1 MTIEENIFKRS
12 IIEED
17 KLIKYGFK
25 KEKDKYVYEKEFMD
39 FKTIITVE
47 NNNITGSVIDK
58 ETNEEYT
65 NFRKK
70 DLGEYTTKVKDEY
83 ENILKDIKEKCTKEK
98 YFIYDQTNRTTQYIK
113 EKYNRE
119 PIFLWESAP
128 NYGVFKKQEKWFGII
143 MNIEKNKIIGKDNK
157 EIEIMNLKL
166 DEETKEYIKQ
176 KGIYEAYHMSKKNWV
191 TIILD
196 DTLEDKYIR
205 ELIDKSYNNV
215 NE

>member
-1 MTIEENIFKRS
+1 MTIEENIFKRNT
-12 IIEED
+12 IEED

-25 KEKDKYVYEKEFMD
+25 KENDKYIYEKEFMD

-98 YFIYDQTNRTTQYIK
+98 YFIYDQTNRITQYIK

-119 PIFLWESAP
+119 PQFLWESAP

-143 MNIEKNKIIGKDNK
+143 MNIEKNKITGKDNK

-176 KGIYEAYHMSKKNWV
+176 KGIYEAYHMSKKNWI

-215 NE
+215 KG

>member
-98 YFIYDQTNRTTQYIK
+98 YFIYDQTNRITQYIK
-113 EKYNRE
+113 EKYNRQ

-143 MNIEKNKIIGKDNK
+143 MNIEKNKITGKNNK

-166 DEETKEYIKQ
+166 DLETKEYIKQ

-196 DTLEDKYIR
+196 DTLEDKYIK

-215 NE
+215 KG

>member
-17 KLIKYGFK
+17 KLIKFGFK
-25 KEKDKYVYEKEFMD
+25 KENDKYVYEKEFMD

-70 DLGEYTTKVKDEY
+70 DLGEYTIKVKNEY

-98 YFIYDQTNRTTQYIK
+98 YFIYDQTNRITQYIK
-113 EKYNRE
+113 EKYNRT
-119 PIFLWESAP
+119 PLFLWEKDP
-128 NYGVFKKQEKWFGII
+128 NCGVFRKQEKWFGII
-143 MNIEKNKIIGKDNK
+143 MNIEKNKITGKDNK
-157 EIEIMNLKL
+157 EIEIINLKL

-196 DTLEDKYIR
+196 DTLEDKYIKT
-205 ELIDKSYNNV
+205 LIDKSYNNV
-215 NE
+215 KE

>member
-17 KLIKYGFK
+17 KLTKYGFK
-25 KEKDKYVYEKEFMD
+25 KENNKYVYEKEFMD

-47 NNNITGSVIDK
+47 NNNIIGSVIDK

-98 YFIYDQTNRTTQYIK
+98 YFIYDQTNRITQYIK

-119 PIFLWESAP
+119 PIFLWEKDP

-143 MNIEKNKIIGKDNK
+143 MNIEKNKIIGKDSK

-176 KGIYEAYHMSKKNWV
+176 KGIYEAYHMSKKNWI
-191 TIILD
+191 TLILD
-196 DTLEDKYIR
+196 ETLEDDYIK

-215 NE
+215 KE

>member
-25 KEKDKYVYEKEFMD
+25 KEKDKYVYEEKFMD

-98 YFIYDQTNRTTQYIK
+98 YFIYDQTNRITQYIK
-113 EKYNRE
+113 EKYNRQ

-215 NE
+215 KE

>member
-25 KEKDKYVYEKEFMD
+25 KEKDKYVYEKKFMD

-98 YFIYDQTNRTTQYIK
+98 YFIYDQTNRITQYIK
-113 EKYNRE
+113 EKYNRQ

-215 NE
+215 KE

>member
-25 KEKDKYVYEKEFMD
+25 KEKDKYVYEKKFMD

-98 YFIYDQTNRTTQYIK
+98 YFIYDQTNRITKYIK

-119 PIFLWESAP
+119 TIFIWESAP

-215 NE
+215 KE

>member
-1 MTIEENIFKRS
+1 MTIEENIFKRNT
-12 IIEED
+12 IEED

-25 KEKDKYVYEKEFMD
+25 KEKDKYVYEQEFMD

-98 YFIYDQTNRTTQYIK
+98 YFIYDQTNRITQYIK

-157 EIEIMNLKL
+157 EIEITNLKL

-196 DTLEDKYIR
+196 DTLEDDYIK

-215 NE
+215 KG

>member
-1 MTIEENIFKRS
+1 MTIEENIFKRNT
-12 IIEED
+12 IEED

-25 KEKDKYVYEKEFMD
+25 KENDKYVYEKEFMD

-98 YFIYDQTNRTTQYIK
+98 YFIYDQTNGITQYIK

-215 NE
+215 KG

>member
-47 NNNITGSVIDK
+47 NNNIIGSVIDK

-98 YFIYDQTNRTTQYIK
+98 YFIYDQTNRITQYIK

-215 NE
+215 KG

>member
-25 KEKDKYVYEKEFMD
+25 KEKDKYVYEKKFMD

-98 YFIYDQTNRTTQYIK
+98 YFIYDQTNRITQYIK

-119 PIFLWESAP
+119 PIFLWESVP

-215 NE
+215 KE

>member
-1 MTIEENIFKRS
+1 MTIEENIFKRNT
-12 IIEED
+12 IEED

-25 KEKDKYVYEKEFMD
+25 KENDKYVYEKEFMD

-83 ENILKDIKEKCTKEK
+83 EKILKDIKEKCTKEK
-98 YFIYDQTNRTTQYIK
+98 YFIYDQTNRITQYIK

-191 TIILD
+191 TLILD

-215 NE
+215 KE